1 MPKKSDDDWLPDERG
16 RYRRKVGWWKNDSGV
31 VKEYPFTFGTN
42 KDQAK
47 ARLVRVRELWAEVEK
62 IHRNPPSWDGSLG
75 VFPLPDENERKK
87 SQPLWNAESLWI
99 AKQIAAGSVQV
110 PLGDMPGIH
119 EHQYAQQVQVLAAKY
134 PFINFVPSNL
144 ERYEAGRSFLDRA
157 AAHQLAQIEQRYPE
171 AVQTHVNIH
180 KELNG
185 SLHGALD
192 AYSRYCETHTIEPT
206 LEGPALSQYG
216 AHKLANVTMLKRHL
230 PDRPLS
236 ALDLDGCQQVVDYW
250 RMRPLT
256 IDKRIKPPRP
266 MAEKTCQNHIA
277 ELVRFL
283 NWLHRSKEFTW
294 RKPEDF
300 EDLRTDVKDVAE
312 ERTSIAH
319 YTQRKFYLPSEL
331 PILNKHATPLERLLL
346 LLGLNCGFKGAEQ
359 GTVLTD
365 HLFLDRKRPQD
376 PIHPNERYLR
386 EVAKFAP
393 HPDERFLIYSR
404 NKSKVYGEFLL
415 WPQTVEMVRW
425 QVEQRNR
432 FAEEH
437 GLAYRHLLITK
448 TGTLYYRKTGGA
460 KNRSQIF
467 ANKWNDLI
475 ARIQKSEPDFP
486 YFAFSTLRDTA
497 GDLVRQAAGGEV
509 SATFLMHG
517 QPIKQD
523 DLLDLYTKRPFGKVF
538 EALRQLQ
545 TDLKPMF
552 DAAPENVVEQPMQQY
567 TPMNKRDRIVELK
580 KADMTV
586 TQIMEEVGVSRMT
599 VLRTLEKLY
608 SRKPKKSPTEN

>member
-1 MPKKSDDDWLPDERG
+1 MPKKSDDEWLPDERG
-16 RYRRKVGWWKNDSGV
+16 RFRRKVGSWKSESGV

-47 ARLVRVRELWAEVEK
+47 ARLARVRELWAEVVK
-62 IHRNPPSWDGSLG
+62 IHQKTPLFTGSPGSFPSP
-75 VFPLPDENERKK
+75 VEIERQKN
-87 SQPLWNAESLWI
+87 SQPLWNNESLWI
-99 AKQIAAGSVQV
+99 AKQIAGGSVQIPV
-110 PLGDMPGIH
+110 GAIPEVQND
-119 EHQYAQQVQVLAAKY
+119 QYAKSVQVLAAKY
-134 PFINFVPSNL
+134 PFINFVPDEL
-144 ERYEAGRSFLDRA
+144 ERYEAGRSFLDKA
-157 AAHQLAQIEQRYPE
+157 ATFQLAELEQRYPE
-171 AVQTHVNIH
+171 AVQARANIH
-180 KELNG
+180 KELTG

-192 AYSRYCETHTIEPT
+192 AYARYCEIHTIEPT
-206 LEGPALSQYG
+206 LEGPALTQYG
-216 AHKLANVTMLKRHL
+216 AHKIANVTMLKRHL
-230 PDRPLS
+230 TDRPLLV
-236 ALDLDGCQQVVDYW
+236 LDLDGLQELLDYW

-256 IDKRIKPPRP
+256 KDKRIKPPRP
-266 MAEKTCQNHIA
+266 MAVKTCENHIS
-277 ELVRFL
+277 ELNRFFH
-283 NWLHRSKEFTW
+283 WLHRSKDFKW

-300 EDLRTDVKDVAE
+300 DELRTDVKDVSE

-319 YTQRKFYLPSEL
+319 YTQRRTYLPSEL

-365 HLFLDRKRPQD
+365 HLFLDQP
-376 PIHPNERYLR
+376 HPNERYLR
-386 EVAKFAP
+386 EVAKFEP
-393 HPDERFLIYSR
+393 HPDEKFLIYSR

-415 WPQTVEMVRW
+415 WPQTVEMIRW
-425 QVEQRNR
+425 AVEQRNQ
-432 FAEEH
+432 FAQEH

-448 TGTLYYRKTGGA
+448 AGTLYYRKTGGA

-475 ARIQKSEPDFP
+475 ARIQKSEPEFP
-486 YFAFSTLRDTA
+486 YFPFSTLRDTA
-497 GDLVRQAAGGEV
+497 GDLVRQAASGEV

-517 QPIKQD
+517 QPVKQD

-538 EALRQLQ
+538 EALRRLQ
-545 TDLKPMF
+545 ADLKPMF

-586 TQIMEEVGVSRMT
+586 TQIMAEVGVSRMT

-608 SRKPKKSPTEN
+608 FRKPKKSTTTKETD